1 MDLNTLISTIIASTA
16 GLVAIIGG
24 FLVSRVISLS
34 SEQTGIKRR
43 IREINN
49 DLHARKELVE
59 NIEAFLLD
67 DDVQEFI
74 KDNIMKI
81 LNGDPLSEIIDD
93 DEYNFRTEEE
103 LQPFIDEL
111 REIIKE
117 LINLMEKTEELPEE
131 FNDFYKKNKDLKNTT
146 RRDWYEIAYDGIIE
160 LMAPPPAYNQYGLS
174 HINLKQLS
182 GNLPK
187 INTDYKDSKK
197 ERDRLLDDIRV
208 LELQKDEQRKILAD
222 YGKPRWVWSGLCV
235 LIYACCVG
243 IIYPSTLLPY
253 PKETYNDPLTKWFL
267 LSLFFSQLAALFMY
281 LGYAMYKLTHEKENY
296 K

>member
-74 KDNIMKI
+74 KDIMKI

-111 REIIKE
+111 RK
-117 LINLMEKTEELPEE
+117 L
-131 FNDFYKKNKDLKNTT
+131 LKN
-146 RRDWYEIAYDGIIE
+146 
-160 LMAPPPAYNQYGLS
+160 
-174 HINLKQLS
+174 
-182 GNLPK
+182 
-187 INTDYKDSKK
+187 
-197 ERDRLLDDIRV
+197 LLI
-208 LELQKDEQRKILAD
+208 
-222 YGKPRWVWSGLCV
+222 
-235 LIYACCVG
+235 
-243 IIYPSTLLPY
+243 
-253 PKETYNDPLTKWFL
+253 
-267 LSLFFSQLAALFMY
+267 
-281 LGYAMYKLTHEKENY
+281 
-296 K
+296 